1 MRSIAVVAALAAAV
15 ATAAGCGGSD
25 DTLTVYSG
33 REEELVAPLF
43 DMFEEETGVD
53 VEVRYGDSAELAATI
68 AEEGGNS
75 PADVFF
81 AQDPGSLGSVESQ
94 LDVLPDEILDRVDTR
109 FRDADG
115 RWTGTSG
122 RSRVLVYNTD
132 ARSEDEVPDT
142 VQDLLDERWDGRIG
156 VAPTNASFQAFVT
169 AMRLSEGDDATRK
182 WLTDLKALH
191 PKIYEKN
198 TPIVEAAASGE
209 IDLGLVN
216 HYYLYLVR
224 EEQPDAPIEN
234 HFLEEG
240 DPGALVSVAGA
251 AVLASSGQSENA
263 QRFVDFLLSA
273 DGQRFYVDEAEE
285 AEYPLVAG
293 IDAKAGLP
301 PLASLHG
308 PDVDLTSFG
317 AEHEVTIELLRE
329 TGYLTRAGERGRA
342 PRSRSSSRRASSSRS
357 CCCRSRTSWC
367 GSRAAAGS
375 SRSWARRRPG
385 ASSGTRSCWRSASSR
400 PRCSSACRSPGS

>member
-1 MRSIAVVAALAAAV
+1 MRSITIVAALVAAV
-15 ATAAGCGGSD
+15 AATAGCGGSD

-75 PADVFF
+75 PADLFF

-94 LDVLPDEILDRVDTR
+94 LEVLPDEILDRVDAR
-109 FRDADG
+109 FRDDDG

-132 ARSEDEVPDT
+132 ALSEDEVPDT
-142 VQDLLDERWDGRIG
+142 VQDLLDEKWDGRIG
-156 VAPTNASFQAFVT
+156 IAPTNASFQAFVT

-182 WLTDLKALH
+182 WLTDLKALN

-198 TPIVEAAASGE
+198 TPIVEAAASGA

-224 EEQPDAPIEN
+224 EEQPDAPIAN
-234 HFLEEG
+234 HFLAAG

-251 AVLASSGQSENA
+251 AVLASTDESEDA
-263 QRFVDFLLSA
+263 RRFVEFLLS
-273 DGQRFYVDEAEE
+273 DEGQRFYVDEAEE

-317 AEHEVTIELLRE
+317 AEHEATIEMLRE
-329 TGYLTRAGERGRA
+329 TGYLT
-342 PRSRSSSRRASSSRS
+342 
-357 CCCRSRTSWC
+357 
-367 GSRAAAGS
+367 
-375 SRSWARRRPG
+375 
-385 ASSGTRSCWRSASSR
+385 
-400 PRCSSACRSPGS
+400 

>member
-1 MRSIAVVAALAAAV
+1 MRSITVVAALFAAL

-94 LDVLPDEILDRVDTR
+94 LEVLPDEITDRVDAR

-132 ARSEDEVPDT
+132 ALSEDEVPDT
-142 VQDLLDERWDGRIG
+142 VQDLLDERWEGRIG

-182 WLTDLKALH
+182 WLTDLKALD

-198 TPIVEAAASGE
+198 TPIVEAAASGA

-224 EEQPDAPIEN
+224 EEQPDAPIAN
-234 HFLEEG
+234 HFLAIG

-251 AVLASSGQSENA
+251 AVLSGSDQQDDAE
-263 QRFVDFLLSA
+263 RFVEFLLSD

-301 PLASLHG
+301 PLDSLHG

-317 AEHEVTIELLRE
+317 AEHEATIEMLRE
-329 TGYLTRAGERGRA
+329 TGYLT
-342 PRSRSSSRRASSSRS
+342 
-357 CCCRSRTSWC
+357 
-367 GSRAAAGS
+367 
-375 SRSWARRRPG
+375 
-385 ASSGTRSCWRSASSR
+385 
-400 PRCSSACRSPGS
+400 

>member
-1 MRSIAVVAALAAAV
+1 MRSITVAAALVAAV

-33 REEELVAPLF
+33 REEDLVAPLF
-43 DMFEEETGVD
+43 DMFEEETGLD

-94 LDVLPDEILDRVDTR
+94 LGVLPDAILDRVDAR

-132 ARSEDEVPDT
+132 ELSEDEVPDS
-142 VQDLLDERWDGRIG
+142 VQELIDERWDGRIG

-169 AMRLSEGDDATRK
+169 AMRLSEGDDATRR

-198 TPIVEAAASGE
+198 TPIVEAAASGT

-224 EEQPDAPIEN
+224 KEQPDAPIDN
-234 HFLEEG
+234 HFLATG

-251 AVLASSGQSENA
+251 AVLASSDQSEDA
-263 QRFVDFLLSA
+263 ERFVEFLLSEE
-273 DGQRFYVDEAEE
+273 GQRFYVDEAEE

-317 AEHEVTIELLRE
+317 AEHEATIELLRE
-329 TGYLTRAGERGRA
+329 TGYLT
-342 PRSRSSSRRASSSRS
+342 
-357 CCCRSRTSWC
+357 
-367 GSRAAAGS
+367 
-375 SRSWARRRPG
+375 
-385 ASSGTRSCWRSASSR
+385 
-400 PRCSSACRSPGS
+400 